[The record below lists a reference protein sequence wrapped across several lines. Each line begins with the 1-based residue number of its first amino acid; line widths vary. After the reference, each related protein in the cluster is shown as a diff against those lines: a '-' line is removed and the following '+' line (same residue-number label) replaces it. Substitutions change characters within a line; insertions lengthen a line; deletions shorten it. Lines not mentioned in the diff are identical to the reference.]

1 VFLVSKV
8 KNLFQRYDLIGFL
21 TIGGIT
27 SLLNVVMFAFSI
39 AIGLSPNVA
48 VAIGNSLATVIYFF
62 GLSKLFSG
70 PGSVSSFVRFLF
82 TVVSYYFVSIAL
94 LEVLNMVIDNLVWS
108 RAIAIALVAPVN
120 YFAQKYVVFRS

>member
-1 VFLVSKV
+1 MFLVSKV

-39 AIGLSPNVA
+39 AIGLSSNVA

-94 LEVLNMVIDNLVWS
+94 LEALNMVIDNLVWS

>member
-1 VFLVSKV
+1 MFLVSKV

>member
-1 VFLVSKV
+1 MFLVSKV

-39 AIGLSPNVA
+39 AIGLSSNVA

-62 GLSKLFSG
+62 SLSKLFSG